1 MLKLNVKPALLLLED
16 SKIAAVKGELKKCIK
31 KFHGSPPGFVRILY
45 DDRVVREIEEY
56 SEKLKKYEN
65 FVVVGIGGSA
75 LGNQALQNALR
86 PMDWN
91 FLTSKD
97 REGYC
102 RVFVIDNVDPDLVR
116 AALKMV
122 EPEKTIFNIISK
134 SGGTAEALA
143 NYLIVRGVLEDAG
156 LDPRN
161 HLVFTTDPKKGFLRE
176 LASREGIDAFE
187 IPPDVGGRFSVL
199 TSVGLL
205 SAKAAGVDIRALL
218 EGARN
223 MVDNSKLEEVNENLP
238 ALLALVHYLHLE
250 QGRNITVMMA
260 YSNRLLTLVDWFRQL
275 WAESLGKR
283 KDGQCGVGQTPVKA
297 LGSVDQHSQLQL
309 YNDGPDDK
317 IITML
322 RIREF
327 HDDVEIPLIHDDE
340 SVRYLGGK
348 KLSELLNTEFVG
360 TALSL
365 VESNRPVVI
374 LDFEKLDEEHVGQFF
389 LLYEIATVFMG
400 ELLGVNPFDQP
411 GVERSKVITKALM
424 GMKGLEKEKAKILAR
439 LKELEMEA

>member
-16 SKIAAVKGELKKCIK
+16 SKITAVKGELEKCIK

-45 DDRVVREIEEY
+45 DDCVVRKIEEY
-56 SEKLKKYEN
+56 SEKLKRYEN

-91 FLTSKD
+91 FLTPED

-116 AALKMV
+116 TTLKMV
-122 EPEKTIFNIISK
+122 EPKKTMFNIISK

-143 NYLIVRGVLEDAG
+143 NYLIVRDVLEDAG
-156 LDPRN
+156 LDPRD

-176 LASREGIDAFE
+176 LAGREGIDAFE

-205 SAKAAGVDIRALL
+205 SAKAAGIDIRALL

-223 MVDNSKLEEVNENLP
+223 MVDNSKLEEVSENLP

-250 QGRNITVMMA
+250 QGRNIAVMMA

-275 WAESLGKR
+275 WAESLGKK

-327 HDDVEIPLIHDDE
+327 HDDVKIPLIHDDE
-340 SVRYLGGK
+340 SVQYLGGR

-374 LDFEKLDEEHVGQFF
+374 LDFEKLDEKHVGQFF